1 MKTISL
7 RYDENFAPE
16 CGTIQAH
23 QDMIEKN
30 GFVWYGNLGSPFSNE
45 VISDVLNNEKPK
57 ILLIRSGGIER
68 YWAYIDKI
76 QNETPP
82 LDEIP
87 EYYRNYAK
95 TIYKSWVRV
104 IRFEKAPKDIM
115 SYCFVVSSGSLLS
128 TVSKYSLNP
137 YAFIE
142 VKEH

>member
-7 RYDENFAPE
+7 RYAENFAPE

-30 GFVWYGNLGSPFSNE
+30 GYVWYGKMSSPFSNK
-45 VISDVLNNEKPK
+45 VITEVLNNEKPK
-57 ILLIRSGGIER
+57 VLLIRSGGKER

-76 QNETPP
+76 QKETPP

-87 EYYRNYAK
+87 EYYRNFAE
-95 TIYKSWVRV
+95 TRFKSWLRV

-115 SYCFVVSSGSLLS
+115 SYCYVVSSGSSLS
-128 TVSKYSLNP
+128 TASKHSLNP